1 MYSKLSSINYHC
13 FDYKDFYTEQ
23 PKMLKN
29 KLFTLGFKE
38 FRRNN
43 IKKYKEIIKSND
55 LYFASINIQTLVN
68 PLYFGKYDF
77 DDKPIVYLFDSNIE
91 DLRTKTN
98 LFKEEIINDIN
109 NLSHDNFLE
118 KYIGRLLK

>member
-1 MYSKLSSINYHC
+1 MNSKLTSINYHC
-13 FDYKDFYTEQ
+13 FDYKDFYIEH
-23 PKMLKN
+23 PKMLKD

-38 FRRNN
+38 FRRKN
-43 IKKYKEIIKSND
+43 ISKYKEIIKSND
-55 LYFASINIQTLVN
+55 LYFASVNIQTLIN

-98 LFKEEIINDIN
+98 LFKENIVSDMN
-109 NLSHDNFLE
+109 NLSHINFLE
-118 KYIGRLLK
+118 KYIGGLMK